1 MSSALIK
8 DFLKSSVSI
17 LQVVRPVNTQ
27 FGELPDWG
35 LGVWLKLLISHL
47 PWSFLGCS
55 HQRSHCVPKNLSSEL
70 YKKIFS
76 LKGWANVRI
85 KTTHSRD
92 GVGKGQ
98 VRRGSCLQLSICSKK
113 TLLNFPEGQ
122 KGKGECHW
130 QTREAFRAILLQ
142 RVQYLVPGC
151 KKWCCMGSVL
161 GPSRDIKLI
170 DFGCLRSSTQENEL
184 NDPALFY

>member
-27 FGELPDWG
+27 CGELPDWG

-55 HQRSHCVPKNLSSEL
+55 HQHSHCVPKNLSSEL

-113 TLLNFPEGQ
+113 PFLISLRDRRERVNAT
-122 KGKGECHW
+122 GKHGKHLERFC
-130 QTREAFRAILLQ
+130 
-142 RVQYLVPGC
+142 YSG
-151 KKWCCMGSVL
+151 
-161 GPSRDIKLI
+161 
-170 DFGCLRSSTQENEL
+170 SST
-184 NDPALFY
+184 